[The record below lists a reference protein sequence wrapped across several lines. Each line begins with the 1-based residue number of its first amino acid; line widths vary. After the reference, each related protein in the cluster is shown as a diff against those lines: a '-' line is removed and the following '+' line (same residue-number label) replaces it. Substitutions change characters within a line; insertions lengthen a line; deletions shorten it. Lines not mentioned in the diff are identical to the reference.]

1 MLYKPSMF
9 NHTCMIGDE
18 MILYNSL
25 NGCRG
30 IRKVKNTD
38 VDKIK
43 NLLQQKEIESDD
55 LSGFYKLV
63 EMGFVIAKDYDEVL
77 NRTRMHLNMITNNS
91 LRLVIHTTRACN
103 FRCKYCA
110 LDFPNQHMSIEMCD
124 SIIKFIRQNISKYS
138 SVHISWFGGEPL
150 LKMDV
155 IKYISKNVIDICKR
169 AKKPYYGSITK
180 NGYLLDPENIAD
192 LLSCKVLDYVVT
204 IDGTKETHDNQRVL
218 INGGGTFNKIISN
231 LKYMSETIRSRNLR
245 VVIRTNITR
254 DIFDKLDEYYNYFN
268 IHFGNDER
276 YSLFVRPAGDW
287 GGERVKQF
295 LDHLVDGNIM
305 DTTLYYLSD
314 HIGQIKYLYNFADL
328 DFGGTSCNATYF
340 NKYTIGVDGII
351 TKCDTPDPEL
361 AIGRLDDG
369 KLLIDQ
375 NKENQWVLGHRF
387 KSPECSECYYS
398 LSCFGNSCPKSYV
411 LYQSRNCAKDNQIDS
426 LLTLFGKTYNVEY
439 L

>member
-1 MLYKPSMF
+1 MF

-63 EMGFVIAKDYDEVL
+63 ELGFVIAKDYDEVL

-169 AKKPYYGSITK
+169 AKKPYYGSITT

-218 INGGGTFNKIISN
+218 INGGGTFDKIISN
-231 LKYMSETIRSRNLR
+231 LKYMSKTIKSRNLR

-287 GGERVKQF
+287 GGR
-295 LDHLVDGNIM
+295 
-305 DTTLYYLSD
+305 T
-314 HIGQIKYLYNFADL
+314 
-328 DFGGTSCNATYF
+328 
-340 NKYTIGVDGII
+340 
-351 TKCDTPDPEL
+351 
-361 AIGRLDDG
+361 
-369 KLLIDQ
+369 
-375 NKENQWVLGHRF
+375 
-387 KSPECSECYYS
+387 
-398 LSCFGNSCPKSYV
+398 
-411 LYQSRNCAKDNQIDS
+411 
-426 LLTLFGKTYNVEY
+426 GKTVFGSSC
-439 L
+439 